1 MLQIQPGYLA
11 WTESALF
18 GFDNVLLSQKSL
30 SSGNLDLY
38 YSWLTVKR
46 PPMEA
51 PSVLKGCL
59 SCSCTVDSCVAPI
72 ISYLEFQPSASAE
85 LLPQLS
91 KCPQLSLH
99 LLLWARSRQF
109 QKLIFWESRFVQLAS
124 ACGKYPSEH
133 LGCLSYGCK
142 VNSSVYQ
149 TFHARL
155 CEFSLQSA
163 LFTAESVSQPSA
175 ATAVCMSS
183 TESALFG
190 FDIFLPI
197 SKVHLSTMIC
207 TARWQS
213 SFCLWENPSVH
224 IDSWSRSW
232 MVDSFFAPIS
242 WWSISRIQAFTQ
254 TRL

>member
-1 MLQIQPGYLA
+1 M
-11 WTESALF
+11 
-18 GFDNVLLSQKSL
+18 
-30 SSGNLDLY
+30 
-38 YSWLTVKR
+38 
-46 PPMEA
+46 
-51 PSVLKGCL
+51 
-59 SCSCTVDSCVAPI
+59 
-72 ISYLEFQPSASAE
+72 
-85 LLPQLS
+85 
-91 KCPQLSLH
+91 
-99 LLLWARSRQF
+99 
-109 QKLIFWESRFVQLAS
+109 
-124 ACGKYPSEH
+124 
-133 LGCLSYGCK
+133 
-142 VNSSVYQ
+142 YQ

-242 WWSISRIQAFTQ
+242 WWSISQIQAFTQ
-254 TRL
+254 TRLQNRWADCSLVTIFYIYQLRSGKLIGLLMIRNVCMHLKLPALGWQQVSWLHSAKGSVMRVAGTCWRAATQPSIYANQLQPIPSKIKILRDCERQV